1 MRHVD
6 LCSGI
11 GGFALG
17 LSWAG
22 LSEPVLFCEL
32 DAWCRTI
39 LKKHWQNVPI
49 AEDVTELARDPAR
62 LVPDCDI
69 LTAGYP
75 CQGFSV
81 AGLQRGEK
89 DDRYIWGEIF
99 EIVQAKQPSWCIF
112 ENVAGHIALGLDRVL
127 SDLEDKASYEV
138 QTFCIPACSVNA
150 PHLRNRIFIIA
161 HTNRK
166 SEPASTVDEQWLVG
180 NTKYNGSFASEEFG
194 SHTEND
200 GRTPKRSHS
209 SIKSKRASQPSDHAD
224 VPDTSRVRHR
234 GRSSQECGTAERLV
248 LTQEQGRSTLG
259 SEAKGRSKPHRNT
272 VSHTDNTRPQG
283 RLQGRSDTKR
293 KAKQRHTG
301 CHDTGDGQSRC
312 NTSQSQSRLGMLAD
326 GVSKRMAR
334 HEGFD
339 YEPPDIPRVIEGAEM
354 RTAKLKALGN
364 ALVPQIIEQIGIVI
378 RKIEDDKVQG

>member
-32 DAWCRTI
+32 DSWCRSI
-39 LKKHWQNVPI
+39 LKKHWQHVPI

-138 QTFCIPACSVNA
+138 QTFCLPACSVNA

-161 HTNRK
+161 HTNRQ
-166 SEPASTVDEQWLVG
+166 SEPASTVNEQWLVG
-180 NTKYNGSFASEEFG
+180 NTQYNGSSTSEEFG
-194 SHTEND
+194 SHPEND
-200 GRTPKRSHS
+200 GRTPQRSHS
-209 SIKSKRASQPSDHAD
+209 SIKSKGASQPSDHAD

-259 SEAKGRSKPHRNT
+259 SEAEGRSKSYRKTLPDTDRKRGCLRNT
-272 VSHTDNTRPQG
+272 EWEYAEN
-283 RLQGRSDTKR
+283 
-293 KAKQRHTG
+293 A
-301 CHDTGDGQSRC
+301 GQSSR
-312 NTSQSQSRLGMLAD
+312 NKRSNKRGLGTRNIKSRLGMLDD
-326 GVSKRMAR
+326 GLSARLAR

-339 YEPPDIPRVIEGAEM
+339 FEPPDIPRIIKGAEM
-354 RTAKLKALGN
+354 RTQKLKALGN
-364 ALVPQIIEQIGIVI
+364 ALVPQIVEQIGIVI